1 MNLPSNP
8 ADQPRSIL
16 VVDDDEVFRNRL
28 VESLRNR
35 GCLANPARS
44 FSEAIA
50 KLETQS
56 HEAAVIDL
64 RLLESTGVESS
75 GLELIEAIR
84 KLAPDMKLVMLT
96 GYGSIATA
104 VDAVRLGACNYLTK
118 PANADEILAAFSG
131 GTNTDKIST
140 PSLAK
145 AEWEH
150 IQRVL
155 SDCGGNVT
163 HAAKFLGI
171 PRRTL
176 QRKLAQL
183 PPRK

>member
-1 MNLPSNP
+1 MSVAAPNP
-8 ADQPRSIL
+8 VQSIII
-16 VVDDDEVFRNRL
+16 VDDDEVFRNRL
-28 VESLRNR
+28 LDALSRR
-35 GCLANPARS
+35 GCNARAVSS
-44 FSEAIA
+44 FSEAVVEI
-50 KLETQS
+50 QRDPPD
-56 HEAAVIDL
+56 AAVFDL
-64 RLLESTGVESS
+64 RLVESDGTESS
-75 GLELIEAIR
+75 GLELIQSVR
-84 KLAPDMKLVMLT
+84 KFAPEMKIVMLT

-131 GTNTDKIST
+131 VTSSDRITT
-140 PSLAK
+140 PSLAR

-155 SDCGGNVT
+155 ADCGGNIT
-163 HAAKFLGI
+163 HAAKFLNI

-176 QRKLAQL
+176 QRKLAQF